1 MEQIARKPTLVL
13 MAGLPGAGKTTL
25 AFALGEQ
32 LQWPVLSKD
41 TLKTS
46 LMMIEIVERV
56 AGFAAYEL
64 LFAVAH
70 DMLFRQSVSLIID
83 SAAHYPFIVHR
94 ASELARVADAQLK
107 VVHCVA
113 DHEVRRQRLSG
124 RKTTIPLGNV
134 TGPLAA
140 FGETAGPGSVAQA
153 VALSPS
159 EEAELFSHLPPT
171 RLVLPTNEALGAYV
185 GRAIAYLQE

>member
-1 MEQIARKPTLVL
+1 MEPIARKPTLVL

-41 TLKTS
+41 TLKIS
-46 LMMIEIVERV
+46 LMMIEVVERV

-64 LFAVAH
+64 LFAVAQ
-70 DMLFRQSVSLIID
+70 DMLVRQGLSLIID
-83 SAAHYPFIVHR
+83 SSAHYPFIVQR
-94 ASELARVADAQLK
+94 ARELVRLAEARLK

-124 RKTTIPLGNV
+124 RKTTIPLGGM
-134 TGPLAA
+134 TGAL
-140 FGETAGPGSVAQA
+140 AQA
-153 VALSPS
+153 GVLLPG
-159 EEAELFSHLPPT
+159 EETQLFSHLPSD
-171 RLVLPTNEALGAYV
+171 RLILSTNEPLDAYV
-185 GRAIAYLQE
+185 RQVMLYVQE

>member
-64 LFAVAH
+64 LFGGAH
-70 DMLFRQSVSLIID
+70 DLLVRQGVSLILD
-83 SAAHYPFIVHR
+83 SAAHYPFIVQR
-94 ASELARVADAQLK
+94 SRELARTAQAQLK
-107 VVHCVA
+107 VLHCVA
-113 DHEVRRQRLSG
+113 DHEVRSQRLSS
-124 RKTTIPLGNV
+124 RKLTSPLGSM
-134 TGPLAA
+134 TSPLAA
-140 FGETAGPGSVAQA
+140 FRERGVLLDATHP
-153 VALSPS
+153 LHPD
-159 EEAELFSHLPPT
+159 EEEQLFSHLPVD
-171 RLVLPTNEALGAYV
+171 RLVLATDESLETYV
-185 GRAIAYLQE
+185 WRAMGYLQE